1 MRYRRITSTSNDGM
15 ASRIENVD
23 QRTCLAASNNGA
35 FDVQSPDQ
43 KEASNIFTEF
53 PQSSLRSRRQWQSSL
68 TRLQVQCV
76 RKVTQLGSDPEWFP
90 DKSAQRLLQ

>member
-1 MRYRRITSTSNDGM
+1 MSTSGL
-15 ASRIENVD
+15 ASLL
-23 QRTCLAASNNGA
+23 RTTG
-35 FDVQSPDQ
+35 QSMFNLLI
-43 KEASNIFTEF
+43 KREASNIFTAF